1 MKSKSEKPPVDKD
14 PPMQG
19 EGNYSAAR
27 RYDKAQ
33 REFVESGGVTDAA
46 RRAEPRD
53 AHEQQE
59 MTEAEKTGREKA
71 KG

>member
-1 MKSKSEKPPVDKD
+1 MKSKSENRPVDKD

-33 REFVESGGVTDAA
+33 REFVKSGGVGDAA
-46 RRAEPRD
+46 RSAEPKD

-71 KG
+71 KR